1 MQENNGKTGNIM
13 EKELIIRAIDAR
25 RVETTAVT
33 AKTMGLET
41 TTKKT
46 IEERAILNLEYE
58 QDFCGCALSEN
69 MVRRAYVKG
78 WEDAMK
84 ALSGENKE

>member
-1 MQENNGKTGNIM
+1 M
-13 EKELIIRAIDAR
+13 EKELIIRAVDAR
-25 RVETTAVT
+25 RV
-33 AKTMGLET
+33 ET